1 MVQKN
6 FLEQKRKIF
15 KLLVIRNCLYY
26 KIMSAILS
34 SYKFKKI
41 RNISIIPRW
50 VIFLLDITVSI
61 VCFFVAYFIRFEFD
75 IYSINTEQFFRNLLI
90 LLAFN
95 ITFFSLFRVYAGI
108 IRFTGLQDTFRIFF
122 VIFFANAGYYLLDK
136 LLLQWYELKLIPT
149 SVLVINI
156 LISFVALSSY
166 RVVIKY
172 FFSYLTTINVTKKR
186 VAIFGAG
193 DVGISTKRALEHD
206 MTANIQMV
214 LFLEDDLRKVGKN
227 IDGIKICS
235 SSQLE
240 TLLKQYSIDELIIA
254 TKKLPSKRK
263 NQIVDFCLD
272 NKIEVFIVPPLKN
285 WINGQLSSKQ
295 LQNVKIEDLLEREQ
309 IKLYNEILFKQLN
322 KKTVLVT
329 GAAGSIGSE
338 IVRQLL
344 QYKPHN
350 IIINDCAETP
360 LHDLKLE
367 LEEIGYNYF
376 TIALGDIRNS
386 LFTEK
391 LFNDYNPH
399 FVYHAAAYKHVP
411 MMENSPLEAI
421 STNVGGTKLLADL
434 SIKYGV
440 ERFVMISTDK
450 AVNPTN
456 VMGASKRIAEM
467 YVQSLYQRQELLFQG
482 DLTVSRTKFI
492 TTRFGNVLGSN
503 GSVIPRFKKQIE
515 SGGPV
520 TVTHPDITR
529 FFMTIPEACQ
539 LVLEAGSMGN
549 GGEIFVF
556 DMGEPVKIAELAR
569 KMIKL
574 SGLEPDDDIKI
585 EFSGLRPGEKLYE
598 ELLNNAE
605 NTMPTYHEKI
615 LIAKTRTFEY
625 ETLSTQIDN
634 LIEPAK
640 KQESVT
646 HIVRAMKILVPEF
659 ISNNSEFE
667 KLDAPR
673 VVNMNKVG

>member
-1 MVQKN
+1 MFKGYKLRRIKN
-6 FLEQKRKIF
+6 
-15 KLLVIRNCLYY
+15 
-26 KIMSAILS
+26 LS
-34 SYKFKKI
+34 V
-41 RNISIIPRW
+41 IPRW
-50 VIFLLDITVSI
+50 IIFLLDMSI
-61 VCFFVAYFIRFEFD
+61 SSICFLIAYLVKFEFD
-75 IYSINTEQFFRNLLI
+75 FSVLSDENVPRNLLI
-90 LLAFN
+90 LFGLN
-95 ITFFSLFRVYAGI
+95 ISLFSLFKVYAGI

-122 VIFFANAGYYLLDK
+122 VVFFVNTGFYLLD
-136 LLLQWYELKLIPT
+136 LFVYQWYNVKLI
-149 SVLVINI
+149 SASILVINT
-156 LISFVALSSY
+156 LLSFVGLSTY
-166 RVVIKY
+166 RVLIKY
-172 FFSYLTTINVTKKR
+172 FFSFLTTYNQTKKR
-186 VAIFGAG
+186 VAIYGAG

-206 MTANIQMV
+206 MTANIHMV
-214 LFLEDDLRKVGKN
+214 LFFEDDLRKVGKN
-227 IDGIKICS
+227 IDGIKIFS
-235 SSQLE
+235 SDQIKE
-240 TLLKQYSIDELIIA
+240 LLKTHLIDELIIA
-254 TKKLPSKRK
+254 TAKLPSKRK
-263 NQIVDFCLD
+263 NDIVDYCLD
-272 NKIEVFIVPPLKN
+272 NKIEVFTVPPLKS
-285 WINGQLSSKQ
+285 WINGQLSTKQ

-309 IKLYNEILFKQLN
+309 IKIYNEILFKQLSG
-322 KKTVLVT
+322 KSVLVT

-344 QYKPHN
+344 QYKPKV
-350 IIINDCAETP
+350 IVLNDCAETP

-367 LEEIGYNYF
+367 LEELGCNNF
-376 TIALGDIRNS
+376 VLALGDVRND
-386 LFTEK
+386 LFVEK
-391 LFNDYNPH
+391 IFSTYNPD

-421 STNVGGTKLLADL
+421 CTNVGGTKLLADL
-434 SIKYGV
+434 AIQFGV

-467 YVQSLYQRQELLFQG
+467 YVQSLYQYQEIRFQS
-482 DLTVSRTKFI
+482 DLSISRTKFI

-529 FFMTIPEACQ
+529 YFMTIPEACQ

-556 DMGEPVKIAELAR
+556 DMGEPVKIADLAR

-585 EFSGLRPGEKLYE
+585 EYSGLRPGEKLYE

-615 LIAKTRTFEY
+615 LIAKTRTYEY
-625 ETLSTQIDN
+625 EPLLVQVQN

-640 KQESVT
+640 KQEAVNL
-646 HIVRAMKILVPEF
+646 VVKAMKELVPEF

-667 KLDAPR
+667 KLDSPK
-673 VVNMNKVG
+673 VVNMTKAG

>member
-1 MVQKN
+1 MLTRYQ
-6 FLEQKRKIF
+6 LRKI
-15 KLLVIRNCLYY
+15 KNL
-26 KIMSAILS
+26 
-34 SYKFKKI
+34 
-41 RNISIIPRW
+41 SIIPRW
-50 VIFLLDITVSI
+50 VIFILDISVSSC
-61 VCFFVAYFIRFEFD
+61 CFLLAYLIKNEFNFEIFQ
-75 IYSINTEQFFRNLLI
+75 QFKIGQNLLI

-95 ITFFSLFRVYAGI
+95 VSLFSLFKVYAGI

-122 VIFFANAGYYLLDK
+122 VVFFANVGYYLLD
-136 LLLQWYELKLIPT
+136 LFLLQWYDLRLLPASI
-149 SVLVINI
+149 LVINM
-156 LISFVALSSY
+156 LLSFVALSSY

-172 FFSYLTTINVTKKR
+172 FFSYITTFNVTKKR
-186 VAIFGAG
+186 VAIYGAG

-214 LFLEDDLRKVGKN
+214 LFLEDDQRKVGKN

-240 TLLKQYSIDELIIA
+240 VMLKQYLIDELIIA
-254 TKKLPSKRK
+254 TTKLPSKRK
-263 NQIVDFCLD
+263 NEIVDFCLD
-272 NKIEVFIVPPLKN
+272 NKIEVFTVPPLKN
-285 WINGQLSSKQ
+285 WINGQLSTKQ

-322 KKTVLVT
+322 NKTVLVT

-344 QYKPHN
+344 QYKPKA
-350 IIINDCAETP
+350 IVLNDCAETP

-367 LEEIGYNYF
+367 LEELGCKNFIL
-376 TIALGDIRNS
+376 ALGDVRNE
-386 LFTEK
+386 LFVERI
-391 LFNDYNPH
+391 FQNFQPH

-421 STNVGGTKLLADL
+421 CTNVGGTKLLADL
-434 SIKYGV
+434 SIQYRV

-467 YVQSLYQRQELLFQG
+467 YVQSLYQNQELQFQK
-482 DLTVSRTKFI
+482 DVTTTRTKFI

-515 SGGPV
+515 AGGPV

-529 FFMTIPEACQ
+529 YFMTIPEACQ

-556 DMGEPVKIAELAR
+556 DMGQPVKIADLAR
-569 KMIKL
+569 KMIRL
-574 SGLEPDDDIKI
+574 SGLVPEDDIKI
-585 EFSGLRPGEKLYE
+585 EYSGLRPGEKLYE

-615 LIAKTRTFEY
+615 LIAKTRTIEY
-625 ETLSTQIDN
+625 ASLSQQIDA
-634 LIEPAK
+634 LIWPAK
-640 KQESVT
+640 KQESV
-646 HIVRAMKILVPEF
+646 ISVVSAMKQLVPEF

-667 KLDAPR
+667 QLDAPK
-673 VVNMNKVG
+673 VVTMNKVG

>member
-1 MVQKN
+1 MLTRYQLRRIKN
-6 FLEQKRKIF
+6 L
-15 KLLVIRNCLYY
+15 
-26 KIMSAILS
+26 
-34 SYKFKKI
+34 
-41 RNISIIPRW
+41 SIIPRW
-50 VIFLLDITVSI
+50 VIFILDIAVSSF
-61 VCFFVAYFIRFEFD
+61 CFLFSYLIKNEFNFG
-75 IYSINTEQFFRNLLI
+75 IFQQSQVGQNLLI

-95 ITFFSLFRVYAGI
+95 ISLFSLFKVYAGI

-122 VIFFANAGYYLLDK
+122 VVFFANVGYYVLD
-136 LLLQWYELKLIPT
+136 LFLLQWYGFRLIPA
-149 SVLVINI
+149 SVLVINM
-156 LISFVALSSY
+156 LLSFVALSSY

-172 FFSYLTTINVTKKR
+172 FFSYITTINVTKKR

-214 LFLEDDLRKVGKN
+214 LFIEDDQRKVGKN

-235 SSQLE
+235 SAQLE
-240 TLLKQYSIDELIIA
+240 VLLKQFLIDELIIA
-254 TKKLPSKRK
+254 TTKLPSKRK
-263 NQIVDFCLD
+263 NEIVDFCLD
-272 NKIEVFIVPPLKN
+272 NKIEVFTVPPLKS
-285 WINGQLSSKQ
+285 WINGQLSTKQ

-322 KKTVLVT
+322 NKTVLVT

-344 QYKPHN
+344 QYKPKS
-350 IIINDCAETP
+350 ILLNDCAETP

-367 LEEIGYNYF
+367 LEEIGCNNF
-376 TIALGDIRNS
+376 ILALGDVRNE
-386 LFTEK
+386 LFVEK
-391 LFNDYNPH
+391 IFQDFKPQ

-421 STNVGGTKLLADL
+421 CTNVGGTKLLADL

-467 YVQSLYQRQELLFQG
+467 YVQSLYQNQELQFQT
-482 DLTVSRTKFI
+482 DISTTRTKFI

-515 SGGPV
+515 AGGPV

-529 FFMTIPEACQ
+529 YFMTIPEACQ

-556 DMGEPVKIAELAR
+556 DMGQPVKIADLAR

-585 EFSGLRPGEKLYE
+585 EYSGLRPGEKLYE

-605 NTMPTYHEKI
+605 NTLNTYHEKI
-615 LIAKTRTFEY
+615 LIAKTRTIEY
-625 ETLSTQIDN
+625 ASLSIQIDG
-634 LIEPAK
+634 LIGPAK
-640 KQESVT
+640 RQESVNS
-646 HIVRAMKILVPEF
+646 IVKAMKELVPEF

-667 KLDAPR
+667 QLDAPKMGA
-673 VVNMNKVG
+673 VVNMK